1 MKNPA
6 SFPRTRLRRSSVVRG
21 LLGPTLLV
29 GGLGVLGAAPVA
41 PPPEAAQIESARQ
54 AMRLWVETRKE
65 ISAERANAV
74 LSRDMLENRI
84 ELVEAEIE
92 RLRGEVTRIEGE
104 MTDADIAREELLE
117 RKSSL
122 DDAASALEGVIEQI
136 ETRTRGL
143 LVKLP
148 VPLRERVSL
157 LSRRLGDDGSTPD
170 GTLAERFMNTIGV
183 LNEVDKFNG
192 DILTLRESLVLGDG
206 RDAEVDVV
214 YIGLGQAF
222 YVSDDG
228 TDAGRGRITDEGWK
242 WVSDPTMAGPV
253 RDVVRILAG
262 ERPAAFVKI
271 PVAID

>member
-1 MKNPA
+1 MKTPPHLPGTHDRA
-6 SFPRTRLRRSSVVRG
+6 VSAVRG
-21 LLGPTLLV
+21 LLVLALLV
-29 GGLGVLGAAPVA
+29 GGLGVLGAAPAA
-41 PPPEAAQIESARQ
+41 PPPEAAEIESARQ

-74 LSRDMLENRI
+74 LSKDMLENRI
-84 ELVEAEIE
+84 KLVEAEIG
-92 RLRGEVTRIEGE
+92 RLRGEVARIEGE

-117 RKSSL
+117 RKAGL
-122 DDAASALEGVIEQI
+122 DDATSALEGVIEQI

-148 VPLRERVSL
+148 IPLLQRVSL
-157 LSRRLGDDGSTPD
+157 LSRRLGDDRTTPD

-183 LNEVDKFNG
+183 LNEIDKFNG
-192 DILTLRESLVLGDG
+192 DIVTLRESIVLGDG

-222 YVSDDG
+222 YVSDDD

-242 WVSDPTMAGPV
+242 WISDPTMAGPV

-262 ERPAAFVKI
+262 ERPAAFIKI